1 MQKKILLPA
10 LLLIAIVLGYIP
22 DRLSA
27 QENLI
32 HFWVFDRD
40 LPNDTPLT
48 AIESRFSV
56 MENGLL
62 TYHSALEGYPFDED
76 HPNWRKA
83 SMERRNAPTPLNYRP
98 NGNNGIPFDQANMRA
113 IQIKQPFTGDG
124 GENTL
129 YFELPTSG
137 FENIVFSFAAIDEG
151 AADALLIDYNVEASG
166 TNFTSEGLTQTS
178 FNLGIF
184 YQLYQIDFSSI
195 IETRNNP
202 HFRVRIRFAGSDMG
216 AEEGNRVTFNNF
228 ALDGQVMSGVNLPP
242 EVIGSVPF
250 QEMIEEADDL
260 TIDLLTLFTDPENEP
275 LTFSTLSTNPAL
287 VSTMIDGNI
296 LTINPVQRGESTIT
310 LTASDGHNES
320 VEIEF
325 RVLVYPKP
333 LDLSIFS
340 NPDHS
345 FSFDYWDPNEP
356 DYSYPEHMIFL
367 QSDKSDPKQDD
378 PLEHAYFIPHDDYH
392 EDDFSSIGFPY
403 NNSRRSR
410 INGLAEGGI
419 SFINTGRS
427 RDVGGLLLAIGM
439 PATKSPSWEIKWTA
453 STLAANE
460 RTYALRLM
468 YRYSIEDEFADW
480 SPADP
485 MVYVSAESGHSAE
498 FTWYPLFGEFV
509 DPYIQLL
516 WKYYHVEG
524 DSGPRA
530 EIRLDDISIR
540 LLVGMDEQSAT
551 KPTILSDG
559 QTIWINYTGHH
570 QATVQLF
577 NLTGQIMF
585 SSELEIRDK
594 VSIIPELQQ
603 GIYLLNIKTD
613 SGIFTEK
620 VRIR

>member
-1 MQKKILLPA
+1 MQKRLLLPA
-10 LLLIAIVLGYIP
+10 LLLITIISGYMP
-22 DRLSA
+22 GRLAA

-32 HFWVFDRD
+32 HFWLFDGE

-48 AIESRFSV
+48 DIESSYTLN
-56 MENGLL
+56 EGGLL
-62 TYHSALEGYPFDED
+62 TFHSALEGYPFDED

-98 NGNNGIPFDQANMRA
+98 NGNSGIPFDQTDMRA
-113 IQIKQPFTGDG
+113 LQIKQPFTGDG

-129 YFELPTSG
+129 YFDLPTSG
-137 FENIVFSFAAIDEG
+137 FDNIAFSFAAIDEG
-151 AADALLIDYNVEASG
+151 AADALLIDYNVDASG
-166 TNFTSEGLTQTS
+166 TNWTGEGLSQTTY
-178 FNLGIF
+178 NLGIF
-184 YQLYQIDFSSI
+184 YQLVQVDFSDI
-195 IETRNNP
+195 AEAGNNP
-202 HFRVRIRFAGSDMG
+202 HFRVRIRFDGNDMG
-216 AEEGNRVTFNNF
+216 AEDGNRVTFNNF

-250 QEMIEEADDL
+250 QELIEEADGL

-275 LTFSTLSTNPAL
+275 LTFGAQSSNPAL

-356 DYSYPEHMIFL
+356 EYSYPEHMIFL

-378 PLEHAYFIPHDDYH
+378 PLEYAYFIPHDDYH
-392 EDDFSSIGFPY
+392 EDDFNSIGFPY

-419 SFINTGRS
+419 SFINTGRD

-453 STLAANE
+453 GTIAANE

-468 YRYSIEDEFADW
+468 YRYGKGVQPDMTEAEKWFSMADNNPGR
-480 SPADP
+480 SGENGLTT
-485 MVYVSAESGHSAE
+485 VSSGERNPKLTMKNGRDVS
-498 FTWYPLFGEFV
+498 
-509 DPYIQLL
+509 
-516 WKYYHVEG
+516 
-524 DSGPRA
+524 S
-530 EIRLDDISIR
+530 DI
-540 LLVGMDEQSAT
+540 
-551 KPTILSDG
+551 
-559 QTIWINYTGHH
+559 
-570 QATVQLF
+570 
-577 NLTGQIMF
+577 
-585 SSELEIRDK
+585 
-594 VSIIPELQQ
+594 
-603 GIYLLNIKTD
+603 
-613 SGIFTEK
+613 
-620 VRIR
+620 